1 MLYKI
6 KHMAVILSIY
16 YSLVFIAIQM
26 IAENALVHK
35 YSVCQKDIT
44 PNETRTRN
52 QFFRRESLYPIEL

>member
-1 MLYKI
+1 
-6 KHMAVILSIY
+6 MAVILSIC